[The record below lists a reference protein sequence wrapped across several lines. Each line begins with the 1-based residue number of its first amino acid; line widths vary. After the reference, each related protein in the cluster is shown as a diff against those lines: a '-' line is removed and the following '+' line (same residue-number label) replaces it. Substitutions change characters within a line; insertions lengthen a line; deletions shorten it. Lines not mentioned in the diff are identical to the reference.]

1 MDNKSYFESRTGNLT
16 CSTQQVFTF
25 VSDLRNFERFV
36 PTGTINNGKA
46 DKDNCSFT
54 VSMIGSVS
62 VRILKKEEYSEVVY
76 NGDALSK
83 NDFTLRLDILENHDR
98 LAKVKLSLNA
108 ELNQMMKMI
117 AAKPIT
123 QFLEILIKEMESFD
137 GWNEI
142 IK

>member
-36 PTGTINNGKA
+36 PPGTINNWKA

-83 NDFTLRLDILENHDR
+83 NDFTLRLDILENHYR

>member
-25 VSDLRNFERFV
+25 VSDLRNFERIV
-36 PTGTINNGKA
+36 PPGTINNWKA

>member
-36 PTGTINNGKA
+36 PPGTINNWKA

-83 NDFTLRLDILENHDR
+83 NDFTLRLDILENHDK